1 MVRIGSL
8 LFGYRKGYLGY
19 TAKIPFIFLFFCGV
33 FERGETVHISC
44 FARAPAGRV
53 SVRGISKNAKCC
65 GGLLHLFTSIFTR
78 T

>member
-19 TAKIPFIFLFFCGV
+19 TAKIPFIFLFFVVCLREVKLFTFSLLLVLQQAACQFVG
-33 FERGETVHISC
+33 FPKTL
-44 FARAPAGRV
+44 
-53 SVRGISKNAKCC
+53 NAV
-65 GGLLHLFTSIFTR
+65 GGFLHLFTSIFTR